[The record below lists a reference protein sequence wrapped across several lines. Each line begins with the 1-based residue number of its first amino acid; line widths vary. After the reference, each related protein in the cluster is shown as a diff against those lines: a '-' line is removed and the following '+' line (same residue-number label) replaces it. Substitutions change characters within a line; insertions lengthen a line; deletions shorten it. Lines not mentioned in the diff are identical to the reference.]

1 MEEVNQLT
9 DFERK
14 LITIIQHNTR
24 KGHNPSIKELELRSG
39 RREDEIRAV
48 TQDLI
53 KRKWLGIQEGRIVV
67 LKNLF

>member
-24 KGHNPSIKELELRSG
+24 KGHKPSIKELELRSG

-48 TQDLI
+48 TQDL
-53 KRKWLGIQEGRIVV
+53 
-67 LKNLF
+67 

>member
-24 KGHNPSIKELELRSG
+24 KGHKPSIKELELRSG
-39 RREDEIRAV
+39 R
-48 TQDLI
+48 
-53 KRKWLGIQEGRIVV
+53 V
-67 LKNLF
+67 LADVKMKLEQ